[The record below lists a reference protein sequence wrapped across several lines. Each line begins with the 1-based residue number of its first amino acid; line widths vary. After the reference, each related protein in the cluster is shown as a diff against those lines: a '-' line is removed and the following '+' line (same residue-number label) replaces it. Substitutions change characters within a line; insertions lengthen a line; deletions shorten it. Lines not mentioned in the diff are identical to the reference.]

1 MSGRPG
7 LARLAETVRTFSTPE
22 GAYDI
27 SGTVTAVA
35 PGHCVVAGLSRHV
48 RIGDFLTFRHGGTSQ
63 AGRGSQ
69 PWPG

>member
-48 RIGDFLTFRHGGTSQ
+48 RIGEFPYLSPWRHQQ